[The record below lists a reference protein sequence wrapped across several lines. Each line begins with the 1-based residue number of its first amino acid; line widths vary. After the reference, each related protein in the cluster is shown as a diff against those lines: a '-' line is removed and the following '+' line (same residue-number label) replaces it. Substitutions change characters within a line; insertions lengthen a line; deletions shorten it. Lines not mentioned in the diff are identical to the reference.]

1 MAENQD
7 GQEKTEEA
15 TSRRLQEAKDKG
27 QVARSRELGTSAV
40 LLAAAL
46 GLIIAGPSL
55 TQGLSAIMTQIFSIQ
70 RDQIFDTKS
79 MFSVW
84 GIVIS
89 EIGLPLLGFIAF
101 LALVS
106 FIGNIVVGGISFSAQ
121 AMMPKGSKMNPMSG
135 FKRMFGLQALV
146 ELTKGIAKFSVVALA
161 SYFLLSIYF
170 PDILELSQDHLPG
183 NLLHAM
189 DILWWIFTLLCS
201 STLLI
206 VIIDVPYQI
215 WNHNKQLRMT
225 KQEVKD
231 EYKDTEGKPEVKGR
245 MRQLQREMAQRRMMA
260 EVPKADV
267 IVVNPEHYAVAVKY
281 DAKKAAAPYV
291 IAKGVDD
298 VAFKIREIAREHE
311 IAIVSAP
318 LLARAIYHTTKL
330 DQQVPEG
337 LFTAVAQV
345 LAYVFQLRQYRKG
358 RGRKPT
364 PIPLNQPIPDEFKKY

>member
-1 MAENQD
+1 MAENED
-7 GQEKTEEA
+7 GQEKSEEA
-15 TSRRLQEAKDKG
+15 TSRRLQEAREKG
-27 QVARSRELGTSAV
+27 QVPRSRDLGTSAV

-46 GLIIAGPSL
+46 GLIAVGPSL
-55 TQGLSAIMTQIFSIQ
+55 ASGLSAIMTQLFSIQ
-70 RDQIFDTKS
+70 RDQIFDTNS
-79 MFSVW
+79 LFTVW
-84 GIVIS
+84 GVVVS
-89 EIGLPLLGFIAF
+89 EIGIPSLGFVAF

-106 FIGNIVVGGISFSAQ
+106 FIGNIVVGGISFSSQ
-121 AMMPKGSKMNPMSG
+121 AMMPKGSKMNPLSG

-146 ELTKGIAKFSVVALA
+146 ELTKGIAKFSVVALSA
-161 SYFLLSIYF
+161 YFLLSFYF
-170 PDILELSQDHLPG
+170 PDILNLSQDHLPG
-183 NLLHAM
+183 NLMHAM
-189 DILWWIFTLLCS
+189 NILWWIFMLLCC
-201 STLLI
+201 STIII

-245 MRQLQREMAQRRMMA
+245 IRQLQREIAQRRMMA

-267 IVVNPEHYAVAVKY
+267 IVVNPEHFAVAVKY

-291 IAKGVDD
+291 VAKGTDD
-298 VAFKIREIAREHE
+298 IAFKIREIAREYN

-330 DQQVPEG
+330 EQQIPDG

-345 LAYVFQLRQYRKG
+345 LAYVFQLRQYQKG

-364 PIPLNQPIPDEFKKY
+364 PIPLNQPIPDEYRKY